1 MADFDAAKPS
11 IARVYDYWLDGKDN
25 FPSDRDLGDRLMA
38 LLPELPAMVRENREF
53 LTRAIGWA
61 AGQGVGQFIDLGCGL
76 PTEPSTRDSARAA
89 VPDASVV
96 HVDNDPVVINHLVA
110 ELHADREAA
119 VLDADVADTRAVL
132 AAASEL
138 IDLSRPTCLVLGAL
152 VHFYGTNEAHD
163 LVASYTSALAP
174 GSYVVLSAGCL
185 RPGPDSQRV
194 VEIYSAG
201 PSPLHVHSPEDLVSF
216 LAGLEVM
223 PPGVADARVW
233 QPGWDSVP
241 DPAPRGVWMN
251 CLMAQVPE
259 R

>member
-1 MADFDAAKPS
+1 VADFDAAKPS
-11 IARVYDYWLDGKDN
+11 IARVYDHWLGGKDN
-25 FPSDRDLGDRLMA
+25 FASDRDLGDRLMTV
-38 LLPELPAMVRENREF
+38 LPELPAMVRENREF
-53 LTRAIGWA
+53 LTRAVGWA

-76 PTEPSTRDSARAA
+76 PTEPSTLDSARAA
-89 VPDASVV
+89 VPDARVV
-96 HVDNDPVVINHLVA
+96 HVDNDPVVINHLIA
-110 ELHADREAA
+110 ELRTDPVAA
-119 VLDADVADTRAVL
+119 VLDADAADAGAVL
-132 AAASEL
+132 AAASEF
-138 IDLSRPTCLVLGAL
+138 IDLSRPACLVLGAL
-152 VHFYGTNEAHD
+152 VHFYGTDEARD

-216 LAGLEVM
+216 LVGLEVL
-223 PPGVADARVW
+223 PPGVADARAW
-233 QPGWDSVP
+233 RPGWDSVP

-251 CLMAQVPE
+251 AVMAQVPE